1 MRYILIILFFIP
13 ISTSAEA
20 IKHLQLRAQVRNMVS
35 ANIRLSRVH
44 QKRVSWLIS
53 LLNNK
58 HSYDSHST
66 KIEIEGLQKG
76 IDSSIKQLV
85 GDRRQ
90 ISHEVLISYAVKNKL
105 ADKPVIIKIS
115 AN

>member
-1 MRYILIILFFIP
+1 MRYFLIILFFIP
-13 ISTSAEA
+13 FSSSAELS
-20 IKHLQLRAQVRNMVS
+20 KHLQLRAQVRNTVS
-35 ANIRLSRVH
+35 ASIHLSRVG
-44 QKRVSWLIS
+44 QGRVSWLIS

-76 IDSSIKQLV
+76 IDSSIKQLID
-85 GDRRQ
+85 DRRQ
-90 ISHEVLISYAVKNKL
+90 ILHEVLISYAVKNKL
-105 ADKPVIIKIS
+105 ANKPVIIKIS